1 MKIIVWTAFGAMAVV
16 WTLGALI
23 VVELVQ
29 WGAQFIASG
38 AATELG
44 RSAAQ
49 WPGPAWL
56 TLWLDPAVIKAMQE
70 GMLTGIEAF
79 RSALPWIGSAVGWL
93 VPLVWISWGIGVAL
107 LLAMAGGAHWLASRG
122 KRSLR
127 NASSPANSNRDGN
140 HAI

>member
-1 MKIIVWTAFGAMAVV
+1 MKIIVWTVFGVLALV

-49 WPGPAWL
+49 WPAPAWL
-56 TLWLDPAVIKAMQE
+56 ALWLDPPTIKAVQE
-70 GMLTGIEAF
+70 GLLTGFEAF
-79 RSALPWIGSAVGWL
+79 RSALPWVGSAVGWL
-93 VPLVWISWGIGVAL
+93 VPLVWISWGVGVAL
-107 LLAMAGGAHWLASRG
+107 LLAMAGGAHWLASRDTQA
-122 KRSLR
+122 LR
-127 NASSPANSNRDGN
+127 NS
-140 HAI
+140 

>member
-1 MKIIVWTAFGAMAVV
+1 MKIIVWTVFGVLALV

-49 WPGPAWL
+49 WPAPAWL
-56 TLWLDPAVIKAMQE
+56 ALWLDPPTIKAVQE
-70 GMLTGIEAF
+70 GLLTGFEAF
-79 RSALPWIGSAVGWL
+79 RSALPWVGSAVGWL
-93 VPLVWISWGIGVAL
+93 VPLVWISWGVGVAL
-107 LLAMAGGAHWLASRG
+107 LLAMASSAHWLASRDT
-122 KRSLR
+122 RAPR
-127 NASSPANSNRDGN
+127 NG
-140 HAI
+140 

>member
-1 MKIIVWTAFGAMAVV
+1 MKVILWAAFGVLAVL

-29 WGAQFIASG
+29 WGAQAIASG

-49 WPGPAWL
+49 WPAPAWL
-56 TLWLDPAVIKAMQE
+56 ALWLDPAAIKAAQE
-70 GMLTGIEAF
+70 GLLTGFEAF
-79 RSALPWIGSAVGWL
+79 RSALPWVGSAVGWL

-107 LLAMAGGAHWLASRG
+107 LLAMAGGATWLTSRWLASRYT
-122 KRSLR
+122 RDLR
-127 NASSPANSNRDGN
+127 NE
-140 HAI
+140 

>member
-1 MKIIVWTAFGAMAVV
+1 MKIFIWMAFGVLAVL

-38 AATELG
+38 AATEAG

-49 WPGPAWL
+49 WPAPAWL
-56 TLWLDPAVIKAMQE
+56 ALWLDPAAIKAAQE
-70 GMLTGIEAF
+70 GLLTGFEAF
-79 RSALPWIGSAVGWL
+79 RSALPWVGSAIGWL

-107 LLAMAGGAHWLASRG
+107 LLTMAGGALWLASRDT
-122 KRSLR
+122 RVLR
-127 NASSPANSNRDGN
+127 NG
-140 HAI
+140 

>member
-1 MKIIVWTAFGAMAVV
+1 MKIILWAAFGVLAVL

-38 AATELG
+38 AAVELG

-49 WPGPAWL
+49 WPTPAWL
-56 TLWLDPAVIKAMQE
+56 ALLLDPPAIKAAQE
-70 GMLTGIEAF
+70 GLLTGFKAIH
-79 RSALPWIGSAVGWL
+79 SALPWIASTLGWL

-107 LLAMAGGAHWLASRG
+107 LLAMTGGAHWLASRWLAS
-122 KRSLR
+122 RDTRTLR
-127 NASSPANSNRDGN
+127 NS
-140 HAI
+140 